1 MSSVNILGLAAAA
14 ALLAAPAFAL
24 AQASPPMNDQGA
36 PAASQP
42 DGANGATI
50 DTTLAPSATSS
61 GANASGVL
69 TSQSTTDQ
77 NGATVTNTL
86 VTNGPVAD
94 TPANRAKYGAPMS
107 NAGKRTAPAGN

>member
-50 DTTLAPSATSS
+50 DTTLAPSS